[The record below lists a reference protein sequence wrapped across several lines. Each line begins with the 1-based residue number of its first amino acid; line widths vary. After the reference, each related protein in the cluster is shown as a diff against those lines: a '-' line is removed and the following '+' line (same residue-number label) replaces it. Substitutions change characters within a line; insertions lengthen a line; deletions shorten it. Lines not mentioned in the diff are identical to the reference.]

1 MSPTNTAPL
10 GRAVP
15 SACLHPTPEERLRHK
30 HRVLEPLCSP
40 APHSHSFPWVQPLQL
55 PTLLFLP
62 SHPPVPNRPGV
73 SQTHPRLT
81 STAQSSAGQSSPSG
95 LLVPPG
101 PDRCL
106 VHHLLPASLVKLRHD
121 EVGSGACQLQPTL
134 SSSGKRG
141 SCLWDSNP
149 QSLDS
154 VVPMWAQSCLH
165 SALPNSSLFTSPSS
179 HSSLT

>member
-81 STAQSSAGQSSPSG
+81 PAAQSSAGQSSPWPPCPTWTRQMPRPSPAPSLPGEVETWWSG
-95 LLVPPG
+95 LWRLPTPTYLVVFWEEG
-101 PDRCL
+101 IL
-106 VHHLLPASLVKLRHD
+106 SLGL
-121 EVGSGACQLQPTL
+121 
-134 SSSGKRG
+134 
-141 SCLWDSNP
+141 
-149 QSLDS
+149 
-154 VVPMWAQSCLH
+154 
-165 SALPNSSLFTSPSS
+165 
-179 HSSLT
+179 